1 MTVRYRAKWVVPVAA
16 PPIPDGAVVVDG
28 DRIAWVGPFTRA
40 PAGETRDLG
49 DVALMPGLVNAHC
62 HLELTAMRGFLEGLE
77 FFEWVTRLTMARR
90 EVLDDA
96 VMLRSAR
103 AGIREG
109 LRAGITTYA
118 DTGAS
123 GMPMQA
129 MHDMGVRGIAYH
141 EVFGPDPAKSAESL
155 AGLREA
161 VDRLREFASAR
172 VRLGVSPHAPY
183 SVSAPLFAAVG
194 EFARDQLLPVAIHC
208 AESAAESAYVLAG
221 AGPFAD
227 NQRGRGIDI
236 RARGTTPVAYLE
248 TTGILARRPLLIH
261 CVRVDRADIA
271 SIAAAGCAVAHCPAS
286 NAKLAHGVAPV
297 ADMREAGIR
306 VGVGTDSVA
315 SNNRMD
321 MLAEARLAALV
332 SRATTQRHDSL
343 PAADVVRMA
352 TLDSARALGL
362 DAEIGSLEPGKQ
374 ADLAAFDL
382 RSPSAHG
389 AADPIAALAFSL
401 TGADAVFT
409 AVAGEPLMSDRR
421 LDARLGP
428 DDDLADL
435 ARALAG
441 WRERRSA
448 GRPVR

>member
-16 PPIPDGAVVVDG
+16 PPISDGAVVVDG
-28 DRIAWVGPFTRA
+28 DRITWVGPFTRA

-49 DVALMPGLVNAHC
+49 AVALTPGLVNAHC
-62 HLELTAMRGFLEGLE
+62 HLELTAMRGFLDGLE
-77 FFEWVTRLTMARR
+77 FFEWVTRLTLARR
-90 EVLDDA
+90 EALDDA
-96 VMLRSAR
+96 AMLRSAR

-123 GMPMQA
+123 GMPIRA
-129 MHDMGVRGIAYH
+129 MRGMGVRGIAYH
-141 EVFGPDPAKSAESL
+141 EVFGPDPARAAESL

-161 VDRLREFASAR
+161 IDRLREFASTR
-172 VRLGVSPHAPY
+172 VQLGVSPHAPY

-194 EFARDQLLPVAIHC
+194 EFAREHGLPVAIHC

-261 CVRVDRADIA
+261 CVRVDRADVTR
-271 SIAAAGCAVAHCPAS
+271 IAAAGCAVAHCPAS

-297 ADMREAGIR
+297 AEMREAGIR
-306 VGVGTDSVA
+306 IGVGTDSVA
-315 SNNRMD
+315 SNDRMD
-321 MLAEARLAALV
+321 ILAEARLAALV
-332 SRATTQRHDSL
+332 SRATTRRHDS
-343 PAADVVRMA
+343 PTAAEVVRLA

-362 DAEIGSLEPGKQ
+362 DAQIGSLEPGKQ

-382 RSPSAHG
+382 RSPRGHG
-389 AADPIAALAFSL
+389 SDDPVAALAFSL
-401 TGADAVFT
+401 TGADAVFA
-409 AVAGEPLMSDRR
+409 AVAGEPLVTDRK

-435 ARALAG
+435 ARALVE
-441 WRERRSA
+441 WRGRRSPDQPA
-448 GRPVR
+448 R